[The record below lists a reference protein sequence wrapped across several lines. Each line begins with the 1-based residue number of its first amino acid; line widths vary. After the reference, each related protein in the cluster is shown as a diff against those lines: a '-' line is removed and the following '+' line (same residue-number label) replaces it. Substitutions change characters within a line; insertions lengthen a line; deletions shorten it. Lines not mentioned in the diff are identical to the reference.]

1 MEWLTRF
8 TECVFLRGPPH
19 VSSTSIYES
28 DGSPVLFFPP
38 SLPHLPSFL
47 RQRCA
52 RWVVYTVKY
61 ILVWRWTDKGF
72 SIDRLKYKLRLE
84 RSSPP
89 IYTDEIILP
98 AFYSVHLST
107 RKGPKDFHAWK
118 GSFCLYYYSC
128 YFPSCSFVTS
138 FSIVEIFLFHR
149 SKADSRILDISNLE
163 NVFSIEKNF

>member
-1 MEWLTRF
+1 MFFSVGHHTFHQRVYTSRMDRLF
-8 TECVFLRGPPH
+8 CSFL
-19 VSSTSIYES
+19 
-28 DGSPVLFFPP
+28 
-38 SLPHLPSFL
+38 LPSPTSPPFF
-47 RQRCA
+47 A
-52 RWVVYTVKY
+52 RDAPDGWYIRWKY

-118 GSFCLYYYSC
+118 GSSCLYYYSC